1 MRETAR
7 IFAWGYTSPLGLFSY
22 AAFYVQMATGILLGF
37 LVGRRHWVERL
48 PALREPI
55 RRAWLA
61 ALGVALLAGALSLA
75 FAFGGAEHRAG
86 REQCLRRRWR
96 APSAGRR

>member
-48 PALREPI
+48 PALREPM
-55 RRAWLA
+55 RRAGSPRSASRCA
-61 ALGVALLAGALSLA
+61 AGGLAG
-75 FAFGGAEHRAG
+75 FAFGGPSVEPGRAMSP
-86 REQCLRRRWR
+86 RRWR
-96 APSAGRR
+96 EPSAGPR